1 MKKLLIT
8 VFFLSSCTLSQEN
21 KQMNLQDLN
30 FEDNLTMNEF
40 KLRLEEYAVNNSFPN
55 IDN

>member
-1 MKKLLIT
+1 MCEI
-8 VFFLSSCTLSQEN
+8 VFFLTSCALNQEN

-40 KLRLEEYAVNNSFPN
+40 KLRLEEYAENNSFPN